1 MTSDMILRMECLKLA
16 AQVHVKAGGVVGV
29 AAEFEE
35 FVLLGDPLKRTWTK
49 PVDDD
54 AQVD

>member
-16 AQVHVKAGGVVGV
+16 AQVHVKAGGVVGL

-35 FVLLGDPLKRTWTK
+35 FILFGDPLKVDNAL
-49 PVDDD
+49 VDDD
-54 AQVD
+54 VQVD

>member
-1 MTSDMILRMECLKLA
+1 MTSEMILRMECLKLA
-16 AQVHVKAGGVVGV
+16 AQVHVKAGGVVGL

-35 FVLLGDPLKRTWTK
+35 FVLLGDPIKQTWIE

-54 AQVD
+54 VQVD